1 MALVGYDLMSL
12 TESTQENVL
21 LVVRAILGLLN
32 AILLMKLRDSVNKV
46 TLNKRLRGSIGFWF
60 MFLLF
65 TQFHLLNYCSRTL
78 PNFIALPVV
87 LMGLSKIVEGD
98 VSGLVWLSF
107 AGIVFR
113 LEVGLF
119 GGLIAL
125 VSSLRFNQSKIH
137 ISIIMLVGGTI
148 LGLLATVVVD
158 SYFWGRLVVPE
169 VESFVFNIAD
179 AKSAEWGVELWSAY
193 FQLYL
198 FKLFRLPIIL
208 LSSFRRFY
216 NTDPTYDGLT
226 NLKRAVSHP
235 ARHSLRILN
244 DSSMLYLAVMSFQ
257 PHKEWRFIIYVVP
270 VFTLQA
276 ATVLTQISSDTRLIP
291 NAKLTNK
298 WIMLFFIAISLLA
311 AASSLFVGYISSFT
325 YPGGVALNQVNFDF
339 LPILKKRPI
348 MVHMD
353 VASCMS
359 GINRFGELHNGLVH
373 YDKTESK
380 VELLKIWN
388 DVSILITETNM
399 AEIDAEL
406 ETEHIYN
413 PSKWLEMGVVRT
425 FGGFDFVPL
434 LSIVYVLTSDVRF
447 FKFFLKY
454 IIWDEAN
461 KGKFTTILGM
471 LRSLLRPG
479 DCIYMYGRIGPD
491 EGLEKK
497 LDNELKRLESDENVE
512 GNLGLREEEE
522 ILLGLKDHRLTE
534 SNPDDIREEIY
545 QEIDEMESHYIES

>member
-169 VESFVFNIAD
+169 VESFVFNIVD

-244 DSSMLYLAVMSFQ
+244 DSSMLYLAVCLSNLTKNGDLSF
-257 PHKEWRFIIYVVP
+257 
-270 VFTLQA
+270 
-276 ATVLTQISSDTRLIP
+276 
-291 NAKLTNK
+291 
-298 WIMLFFIAISLLA
+298 MLFQFSH
-311 AASSLFVGYISSFT
+311 F
-325 YPGGVALNQVNFDF
+325 
-339 LPILKKRPI
+339 KRQP
-348 MVHMD
+348 
-353 VASCMS
+353 
-359 GINRFGELHNGLVH
+359 
-373 YDKTESK
+373 Y
-380 VELLKIWN
+380 
-388 DVSILITETNM
+388 
-399 AEIDAEL
+399 
-406 ETEHIYN
+406 
-413 PSKWLEMGVVRT
+413 
-425 FGGFDFVPL
+425 
-434 LSIVYVLTSDVRF
+434 
-447 FKFFLKY
+447 
-454 IIWDEAN
+454 
-461 KGKFTTILGM
+461 
-471 LRSLLRPG
+471 LLRF
-479 DCIYMYGRIGPD
+479 
-491 EGLEKK
+491 
-497 LDNELKRLESDENVE
+497 
-512 GNLGLREEEE
+512 
-522 ILLGLKDHRLTE
+522 LLIQG
-534 SNPDDIREEIY
+534 
-545 QEIDEMESHYIES
+545 